1 MPRYQHILFDLDGT
15 LIDSAPAILASY
27 REAFSRCDVTPARVI
42 DESIVGPPLIE
53 TLQLLTASHEPAL
66 IERLADACRMGKHQR
81 ALQILQVFRGD
92 TGLGQQAKAGINA
105 IRRTAFSDNI
115 IDAGDAGVNSI
126 DRPGIQTQFDRLLP
140 DFT

>member
-1 MPRYQHILFDLDGT
+1 MRQRRQVTRCPHGAFRRDQRIHLGIHQRNQRFNHAQANTGKTARQAVDFQHHNQT
-15 LIDSAPAILASY
+15 HH
-27 REAFSRCDVTPARVI
+27 RV
-42 DESIVGPPLIE
+42 V
-53 TLQLLTASHEPAL
+53 Q
-66 IERLADACRMGKHQR
+66 RLADTCRMGKHQR
-81 ALQILQVFRGD
+81 TLQILQIFRGD